1 MNFPRPSTPRLA
13 AALLALALAAPPR
26 PASASGLPL
35 DAGGQPVATI
45 APMLEQVTP
54 AVVNINTRTRVR
66 VRSPFEDDPFFRQ
79 FFGIPSMP
87 RERVQQSLG
96 SGVVVDAANGY
107 VITNNH
113 VIEGADDISVTLADG
128 RTVSGRKVGADPDSD
143 VAVIRIEATGL
154 KALPLAD
161 SDRLRVGDFVVAVG
175 NPFGLGQTVTSGI
188 VSALGRSGLRGLN
201 VQNFIQTDASI
212 NPGNSG
218 GALVNLRGELLGI
231 NTAIF
236 TPSGGNVGI
245 GFAIPASLAREVM
258 RQLLAFGAVRR
269 GTLGVQTQ
277 DLDAQLAEMRKIDAN
292 RGAVVTRVLA
302 DSAAERAGL
311 QPGDVISAIDGKP
324 VGGRADLANLEGLLP
339 VGEAIEL
346 RVLREGRPLTLRAR
360 LEAPSLRRAAGVD
373 LDRRLDGA
381 SLAERP
387 PRNGRKSGVMV
398 AAVGEGS
405 AAQIL
410 GLAEGDTIVG
420 VNRREAGDLEAL
432 QTLLAAAAG
441 GRAVLSVV
449 RDQQLFL
456 VVLR

>member
-1 MNFPRPSTPRLA
+1 
-13 AALLALALAAPPR
+13 
-26 PASASGLPL
+26 
-35 DAGGQPVATI
+35 
-45 APMLEQVTP
+45 
-54 AVVNINTRTRVR
+54 
-66 VRSPFEDDPFFRQ
+66 
-79 FFGIPSMP
+79 
-87 RERVQQSLG
+87 
-96 SGVVVDAANGY
+96 
-107 VITNNH
+107 
-113 VIEGADDISVTLADG
+113 
-128 RTVSGRKVGADPDSD
+128 
-143 VAVIRIEATGL
+143 
-154 KALPLAD
+154 
-161 SDRLRVGDFVVAVG
+161 
-175 NPFGLGQTVTSGI
+175 
-188 VSALGRSGLRGLN
+188 
-201 VQNFIQTDASI
+201 
-212 NPGNSG
+212 
-218 GALVNLRGELLGI
+218 
-231 NTAIF
+231 
-236 TPSGGNVGI
+236 
-245 GFAIPASLAREVM
+245 
-258 RQLLAFGAVRR
+258 
-269 GTLGVQTQ
+269 GVQTQ
-277 DLDAQLAEMRKIDAN
+277 DLDAQLAEMLKIDAN